1 MQRSAEK
8 KIWSHDTV
16 SEYCFFFFNFCHHI
30 KKLRFSSL
38 SGSGSDYDVVVV
50 VLFFFLSLKN

>member
-8 KIWSHDTV
+8 KIWSYDTV
-16 SEYCFFFFNFCHHI
+16 SEYIYKFFLFLPSH
-30 KKLRFSSL
+30 KKLRLSSL

-50 VLFFFLSLKN
+50 VVLFFFP

>member
-8 KIWSHDTV
+8 KIWSYDTV
-16 SEYCFFFFNFCHHI
+16 SEYCFFFLFLPSH

-50 VLFFFLSLKN
+50 VVLFFFP

>member
-8 KIWSHDTV
+8 KIWSYDTV
-16 SEYCFFFFNFCHHI
+16 SEYCFFFKFLPSH

-50 VLFFFLSLKN
+50 VVLFFFSLKN

>member
-8 KIWSHDTV
+8 KIWSYDTV
-16 SEYCFFFFNFCHHI
+16 SEYIYKFFLFLPSH
-30 KKLRFSSL
+30 KKLRLSSL

-50 VLFFFLSLKN
+50 VVLFFFSLKN